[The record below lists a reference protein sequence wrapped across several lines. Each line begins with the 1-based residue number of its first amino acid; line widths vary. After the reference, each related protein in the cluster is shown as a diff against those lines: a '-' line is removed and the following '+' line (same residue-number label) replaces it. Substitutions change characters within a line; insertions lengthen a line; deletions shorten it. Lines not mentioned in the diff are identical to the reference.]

1 MLIEIQAFATWELA
15 LISRDFDIR
24 RKAIFEDIDR
34 KEGPMWSQVYKLC
47 LDPIKALEK
56 RIDDYGKPPAPP
68 AAAQQPPAPSQARAR
83 IVEPPVS
90 ANVWQKAPPP
100 QNLRDSVGKYVA
112 DVVNTPGKKPADTLV
127 PLAKK
132 TVADV
137 RDSLLTKQQQ
147 EHLNKD
153 GFLGAF
159 QGLFQMLLSTKF
171 GWLFRQTYTRRIT
184 TAILGAPYGDVS
196 LYVNSAFALS
206 RLAVASLIEDNYGNV
221 QRDVPAI
228 IRTLTTL
235 IKKLEIFQEN
245 FPAHWTDANGMRQ
258 SDDLEEVLDAL
269 KDAISR
275 VVVAFEKYSSDLKLT
290 RTDLRLAKEA
300 AQKTEK
306 PQSVGEKEKQ
316 QEMRQIS

>member
-1 MLIEIQAFATWELA
+1 MWELA
-15 LISRDFDIR
+15 LIARDFDIR

-34 KEGPMWSQVYKLC
+34 KEGPMWSQIYQLC

-68 AAAQQPPAPSQARAR
+68 VAAQQPTSQSQPRAR

-90 ANVWQKAPPP
+90 ANVWEQAPPP
-100 QNLRDSVGKYVA
+100 QNLRDTVGKYVA
-112 DVVNTPGKKPADTLV
+112 DVVNTPGKKPADTLI

-153 GFLGAF
+153 GFLGAVR
-159 QGLFQMLLSTKF
+159 GLLQTVLPTRL
-171 GWLFRQTYTRRIT
+171 GWVFRQTFARRIT
-184 TAILGAPYGDVS
+184 TAILGSPYGDVS
-196 LYVNSAFALS
+196 LYVNSAFSLS
-206 RLAVASLIEDNYGNV
+206 RLAVASLTEDNYGNV
-221 QRDVPAI
+221 HRDVPAI
-228 IRTLTTL
+228 IRTFTTL

-245 FPAHWTDANGMRQ
+245 FPAHWTDTNGARQ
-258 SDDLEEVLDAL
+258 CNILEDVLDAL
-269 KDAISR
+269 KDALAR
-275 VVVAFEKYSSDLKLT
+275 VVTAFEKYSSDLKLT

-300 AQKTEK
+300 SQKKERAQ
-306 PQSVGEKEKQ
+306 PMKEVENQ
-316 QEMRQIS
+316 PEMKRAS